1 MSGAVIEAAQES
13 CTMESVSRANSRQ
26 LGEILQAL
34 RHREY
39 FRYVEV
45 DLDSECQFWK
55 KDQGEV
61 RG

>member
-1 MSGAVIEAAQES
+1 
-13 CTMESVSRANSRQ
+13 MESVSRANSRQ